1 MFLSF
6 FLNVNLKFNDSF
18 IFVPDDIIAPRD
30 KKTNFNYKVQYPFVI
45 SNAFSLHG
53 FHKSP
58 MDTYFT
64 LELLPIKILNV
75 CLREKSKESER
86 ESACEFE

>member
-1 MFLSF
+1 MLTSNLTIPLFLSPMT
-6 FLNVNLKFNDSF
+6 LLHLET
-18 IFVPDDIIAPRD
+18 

-75 CLREKSKESER
+75 CLREKSKERER